1 MKSKLSKS
9 LQIPLLFTLWI
20 MKDIFVD
27 VFEEQQKIAER
38 QYSHPQT
45 AAEVKT
51 ALAEEDA
58 GWIGTLQK
66 KGSPTV
72 LTGGRGLEA
81 GAAHEFHLQRRQNLR
96 LDIAQGAELV
106 PRVRMWGDRQILVQ
120 NIGEKQGVLLS
131 LYLAANESDQTSCGH
146 VLMQQV
152 RHVMHGLPSEV
163 PIMYSKCN
171 VSHNFIPASA
181 SGSQLF
187 STQDD
192 LSEMQ
197 FPEHCKLYVWPG
209 MLDHVLEKFH
219 LAYHRVAD
227 VVAHM
232 LLLGL
237 HRQSFIK
244 PSKRD

>member
-1 MKSKLSKS
+1 MLLSVHM
-9 LQIPLLFTLWI
+9 LF
-20 MKDIFVD
+20 
-27 VFEEQQKIAER
+27 A
-38 QYSHPQT
+38 
-45 AAEVKT
+45 
-51 ALAEEDA
+51 
-58 GWIGTLQK
+58 
-66 KGSPTV
+66 
-72 LTGGRGLEA
+72 
-81 GAAHEFHLQRRQNLR
+81 
-96 LDIAQGAELV
+96 
-106 PRVRMWGDRQILVQ
+106 GDRQILVQ

-209 MLDHVLEKFH
+209 ESLICYWPLGAICCIASPLLWCQHPNCQVYQVACLRCSALGIASCMSGLLSHICCH
-219 LAYHRVAD
+219 LPSDARLIRMAF
-227 VVAHM
+227 
-232 LLLGL
+232 LL
-237 HRQSFIK
+237 
-244 PSKRD
+244 